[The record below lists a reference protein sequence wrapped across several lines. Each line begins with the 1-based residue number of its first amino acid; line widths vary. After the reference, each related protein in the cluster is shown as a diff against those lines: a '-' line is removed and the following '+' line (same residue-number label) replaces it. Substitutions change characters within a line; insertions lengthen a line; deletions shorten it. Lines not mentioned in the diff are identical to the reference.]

1 MKGLTNIL
9 WWICSWIAIFIFF
22 YLFGS
27 FLDTTY
33 FGILLFVILAGS
45 YYYLVFRNQNE
56 RVKKANAKLLDYLID
71 GESIVVKGLDTR
83 PFALFKRRQ
92 IFAVTNSRIIRLK
105 RKLLG
110 GFDMLDY
117 QWKDLK
123 DAQISENVF
132 PAITGSTLTF
142 LFQANSEEPIE
153 VYPEIE
159 VASKAYRHSQ
169 QEEQA
174 WEEKRRVR
182 KMEEKRAESGGVTI
196 GPGSIPVQSNN
207 SAYDNQNKEQKPKGD
222 IADELIKLKRLL
234 DEGVL
239 SDVEFQEMKS
249 KILSRNSQNF

>member
-1 MKGLTNIL
+1 MKVLTNIL
-9 WWICSWIAIFIFF
+9 WWLCSWIAIFIFC
-22 YLFGS
+22 YLLGS
-27 FLDTTY
+27 FLDNTY
-33 FGILLFVILAGS
+33 FGIFLFIILAGS

-123 DAQISENVF
+123 DAQISENIF
-132 PAITGSTLTF
+132 PGITGSTLTF
-142 LFQANSEEPIE
+142 SFQANSEEPIE
-153 VYPEIE
+153 VYPELE

-174 WEEKRRVR
+174 WEEKRRIR
-182 KMEEKRAESGGVTI
+182 DMEEKRAKSGGVFI
-196 GPGSIPVQSNN
+196 GQGSNPIQSNN
-207 SAYDNQNKEQKPKGD
+207 PVNDNQDRQQQRKVD
-222 IADELIKLKRLL
+222 ISDELFKLKKLL

-239 SDVEFQEMKS
+239 SDAEFQEMKS

>member
-1 MKGLTNIL
+1 MKALTNIL
-9 WWICSWIAIFIFF
+9 WWICFWISIFIF
-22 YLFGS
+22 LFLLGS
-27 FLDTTY
+27 FLDNTF
-33 FGILLFVILAGS
+33 FGIFLFIILAGG
-45 YYYLVFRNQNE
+45 YYYLVFRNQSA
-56 RVKKANAKLLDYLID
+56 RVKKANTKLLDYLIE
-71 GESIVVKGLDTR
+71 GESIIVKGLDTR

-92 IFAVTNSRIIRLK
+92 IFAVTNSRVIRLE
-105 RKLLG
+105 RGLLG

-132 PAITGSTLTF
+132 PSITGATLSFT
-142 LFQANSEEPIE
+142 FQANSEEPIE

-174 WEEKRRVR
+174 WEEKRRIR
-182 KMEEKRAESGGVTI
+182 DMEEKRAKSGGVFI
-196 GPGSIPVQSNN
+196 GQSSNPIQSNN
-207 SAYDNQNKEQKPKGD
+207 SATSNQNKEQERKVD
-222 IADELIKLKRLL
+222 ITEELFKLKKLL
-234 DEGVL
+234 DEGIL

>member
-1 MKGLTNIL
+1 MKVLTNIL
-9 WWICSWIAIFIFF
+9 WWICSWILLFIF
-22 YLFGS
+22 LFLLGS
-27 FLDTTY
+27 ILDKTY
-33 FGILLFVILAGS
+33 FGIFLFVVLAGS

-56 RVKKANAKLLDYLID
+56 RVKKANSKLLDYLIE
-71 GESIVVKGLDTR
+71 GESIIVKGLDTR

-92 IFAVTNSRIIRLK
+92 IFAVTNSRIIRLE
-105 RKLLG
+105 RGLLG
-110 GFDMLDY
+110 GFEMLDY

-132 PAITGSTLTF
+132 PSITGSTLTF
-142 LFQANSEEPIE
+142 TFQANSEEPIE

-174 WEEKRRVR
+174 WEEKRRIR
-182 KMEEKRAESGGVTI
+182 DMEEKRAKSGGVFI
-196 GPGSIPVQSNN
+196 GQGSNPIQSNN
-207 SAYDNQNKEQKPKGD
+207 PINDNQDKQQKRKVD
-222 IADELIKLKRLL
+222 ISDELFKLKKLL

-239 SDVEFQEMKS
+239 SDAEFQEMKS